1 MDFNI
6 RQGQLLTLTFEGKAF
21 EVIVIDPNGLGKG
34 QPTVGF
40 GFRMMQKHGGLP
52 EQTLSNW
59 LTKESGFEGDP
70 NNEVLELKPPSGNRF
85 RATQISGADNNQ
97 YVALEVS
104 DWVALAS
111 DVLKKPGKVSKATQH
126 KLIDF
131 LIWFAV
137 KGFYAEA
144 YTTLKGAY
152 TAKDSRA
159 TTKWLEMRQ
168 AGKVERKS
176 YTDLLQAQGCQS
188 PDYAHWTDHVY
199 LGLFGMR
206 AKNMREVWAL
216 IDGNEVIAR
225 NHIPE
230 AQGLEAVR
238 YCEDMVVRLFIDD
251 LEQAHDDAISYSR
264 RKFIGSATTN

>member
-1 MDFNI
+1 MNFNI
-6 RQGQLLTLTFEGKAF
+6 EQGQLITLTFEGKSF
-21 EVIVIDPNGLGKG
+21 EAIVIDSNGLGKG
-34 QPTVGF
+34 QPSVGF
-40 GFRMMQKHGGLP
+40 GFNMMERYAGLP
-52 EQTLSNW
+52 KSTISTW
-59 LTKESGFEGDP
+59 VTKESVFEGVRD
-70 NNEVLELKPPSGNRF
+70 NENKSLNLPSGKAF
-85 RATQISGADNNQ
+85 RVFDILSADSNA
-97 YVALEVS
+97 YSVLEVS
-104 DWVALAS
+104 DWVELAF
-111 DVLKKPGKVSKATQH
+111 D
-126 KLIDF
+126 LIDNPGRTSKSLKTKLTAF
-131 LIWFAV
+131 LRWFAV

-144 YTTLKGAY
+144 YTSLKGSY

-176 YTDLLQAQGCQS
+176 YTDLLQSQGCQNL
-188 PDYAHWTDHVY
+188 DYARWTDHVY

-251 LEQAHDDAISYSR
+251 LEQAHNDAINYSR
-264 RKFIGSATTN
+264 RKFISSASIN

>member
-1 MDFNI
+1 MDFTI
-6 RQGQLLTLTFEGKAF
+6 KQGQLITLTFEGKSF

-34 QPTVGF
+34 QPSVGF
-40 GFRMMQKHGGLP
+40 GFAMMERYGGLP
-52 EQTLSNW
+52 NNTSSQW
-59 LTKESGFEGDP
+59 LEGSPNTPKECLKTPSGKGFRVLRILGEG
-70 NNEVLELKPPSGNRF
+70 NNE
-85 RATQISGADNNQ
+85 
-97 YVALEVS
+97 YVVLEVS
-104 DWVALAS
+104 DWVDLAS
-111 DVLKKPGKVSKATQH
+111 DVLKKPGRVSKATQH

-131 LIWFAV
+131 LTWFAV

-144 YTTLKGAY
+144 YTSLKGSY

-176 YTDLLQAQGCQS
+176 YTDLLQSQGCQS
-188 PDYAHWTDHVY
+188 SDYAHWTDRVY
-199 LGLFGMR
+199 MGLFGMR

-216 IDGNEVIAR
+216 MDGNEAIAR

-230 AQGLEAVR
+230 AKGLEAVR
-238 YCEDMVVRLFIDD
+238 YCEDMVVRLFVDN

-264 RKFIGSATTN
+264 RKFIAALK